1 VTTEAEG
8 PPTWHLEKAGLP
20 MTINQEPLKVGGG
33 GPDPEAYVKAQVSP
47 QFQELR
53 KRYRGFSF
61 PMTVAF
67 LVWYFAFVL
76 MSVFAPEWMAEPV
89 WGNVNRGIVFGL
101 LQFVSTGL
109 ITWLYVRHANKKLDP
124 LATEIR
130 EELEGTN

>member
-1 VTTEAEG
+1 
-8 PPTWHLEKAGLP
+8 
-20 MTINQEPLKVGGG
+20 MTINHDPLKVGGT
-33 GPDPEAYVKAQVSP
+33 PDPEAYVKAQRSP

-67 LVWYFAFVL
+67 LVWYFMFVFAA
-76 MSVFAPEWMAEPV
+76 VFAPAWMSEPV

-109 ITWLYVRHANKKLDP
+109 ITWLYVRHANSKLDP

-130 EELEGTN
+130 DEMEGTR